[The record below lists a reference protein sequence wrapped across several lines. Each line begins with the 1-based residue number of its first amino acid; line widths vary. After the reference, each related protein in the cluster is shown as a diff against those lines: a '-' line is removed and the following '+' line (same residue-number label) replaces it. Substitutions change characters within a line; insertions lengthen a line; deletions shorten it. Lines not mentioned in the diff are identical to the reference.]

1 MVSGTETQD
10 PPPKDNQTGRSP
22 WGRWDFGGEGH
33 GQGHGGMA
41 AHQGPDKVLI
51 THSNKISELLG
62 SYQFFSYQYIYI
74 LTEV

>member
-1 MVSGTETQD
+1 MG
-10 PPPKDNQTGRSP
+10 
-22 WGRWDFGGEGH
+22 FGGEGH

-51 THSNKISELLG
+51 THSNKISEPLLG